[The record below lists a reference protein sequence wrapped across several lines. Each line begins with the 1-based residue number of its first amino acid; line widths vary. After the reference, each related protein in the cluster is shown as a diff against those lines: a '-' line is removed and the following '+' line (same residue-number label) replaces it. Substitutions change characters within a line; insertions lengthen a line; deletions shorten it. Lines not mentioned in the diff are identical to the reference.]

1 MIIFAVAAALAVKD
15 CSLEPTA
22 LLRDQ
27 CNLSQSLALDAVDH
41 FDCEKRETQSD
52 MNVCSYRD
60 YLRLDIELNKT
71 WNIII
76 ERYKG
81 SNIHEAVLESQR
93 AWLKYRDKQCDIWSK
108 YYEGGTI
115 EALVENTCRSGI
127 TKFRI
132 SELKQLL
139 ENN

>member
-1 MIIFAVAAALAVKD
+1 
-15 CSLEPTA
+15 
-22 LLRDQ
+22 
-27 CNLSQSLALDAVDH
+27 
-41 FDCEKRETQSD
+41 

-60 YLRLDIELNKT
+60 YLRLDIELNQT
-71 WNIII
+71 WDVISK
-76 ERYKG
+76 RYKG
-81 SNIHEAVLESQR
+81 SAVYRPILASQR
-93 AWLKYRDKQCDIWSK
+93 AWLEYRDKQCAIWSK

-115 EALVENTCRSGI
+115 EALVENTCRSDI